1 MSSKRHRDR
10 LALGAGAVLTVSEAS
25 ALLPVADCDARA
37 WLRRLGLV
45 RYLEGRQVVCW
56 QDVIDALRRGESPER
71 QGTEKRFPF
80 PRVSLD

>member
-45 RYLEGRQVVCW
+45 RYLEGRQVVC
-56 QDVIDALRRGESPER
+56 
-71 QGTEKRFPF
+71 
-80 PRVSLD
+80 